1 MIHEVY
7 EGNDFWWKKK
17 YRTRFSLKNQLIDY
31 KKQVIIT
38 IITVNVNKY
47 VN

>member
-1 MIHEVY
+1 MRFMKVTIFDE
-7 EGNDFWWKKK
+7 KK
-17 YRTRFSLKNQLIDY
+17 YRTRFSLSNQLIDY